1 MKVLVNLHTDDIL
14 NEAYAWSCKFIQMK
28 MALRDTHS
36 RAHQVDLDLSI
47 GSKWG
52 RDLYHWSV
60 WFDSL
65 MEYDKELF
73 RSINFIGLG
82 QEDDTYYLIGSVYNQ
97 TDLKNVMKQMFQGS
111 MSTRIK

>member
-1 MKVLVNLHTDDIL
+1 
-14 NEAYAWSCKFIQMK
+14 
-28 MALRDTHS
+28 
-36 RAHQVDLDLSI
+36 
-47 GSKWG
+47 
-52 RDLYHWSV
+52 
-60 WFDSL
+60 